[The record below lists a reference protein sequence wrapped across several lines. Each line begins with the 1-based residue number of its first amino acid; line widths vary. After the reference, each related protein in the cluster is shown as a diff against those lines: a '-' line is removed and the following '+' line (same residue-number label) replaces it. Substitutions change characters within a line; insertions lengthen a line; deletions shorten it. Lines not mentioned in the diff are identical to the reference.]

1 MGSRRSA
8 WGGGLLVALLSAGA
22 SGQEAPP
29 VRLALK
35 DGAVVE
41 GRLAG
46 YADRTYRVQLADG
59 RTREVHEREVTRVD
73 FDAGPAPAPVGPT
86 ATLADVLRRGAD
98 CPGPAGQVAAR
109 AALPGGLRRARG
121 SQRTLAEVSS

>member
-46 YADRTYRVQLADG
+46 YADRTSRVQLADG

-73 FDAGPAPAPVGPT
+73 FDAGPAPAPAG
-86 ATLADVLRRGAD
+86 LAITQEGKVLAG
-98 CPGPAGQVAAR
+98 PGPFAPLAADARPPVAAK
-109 AALPGGLRRARG
+109 
-121 SQRTLAEVSS
+121 EVR